1 MSPVRVLHVNKFLH
15 RRGGAEGYMFDVAAL
30 QGARGD
36 VLGFW
41 GMDHPDNQP
50 DMPMADTFAPYV
62 ELDPPPG
69 GLAGLGAA
77 ARMVWSPRSRTGIE
91 QALARFE
98 PDIVHFHNVYHQL
111 SPSVVAA
118 VAAADV
124 PSVMTLHDYK
134 LACPSYQLLAGGAPC
149 QDCVGSGTWHAVV
162 RRCKGGSLAAS
173 TLLATESGIHRA
185 LGAWDAVDLFLSPS
199 RFLADVV
206 RRSGVAEGR
215 IRVLHNVVDPAGE
228 PAAGPGRDV
237 VVAGRLSH
245 EKGVDVAIRAMA
257 QVPGEAVL
265 HVAGDGPEAPDLR
278 ALADEVAPGRVHF
291 HGRLATGDLHELVA
305 SCVATVV
312 PSRWHENQ
320 PLSVLESFALG
331 VPVVSTDLGGLPEL
345 VTDGV
350 TGRLVPAEQPAALAA
365 ALTAMICE
373 PEAAHEMGRRCLALV
388 AADFSASS
396 HLAGLDAAYRDAA
409 HTRPVAGVGA

>member
-1 MSPVRVLHVNKFLH
+1 MRVLHVNKFLH
-15 RRGGAEGYMFDVAAL
+15 RRGGAEGYMFDVGTL
-30 QGARGD
+30 QSSRGD
-36 VLGFW
+36 VVGFW
-41 GMDHPDNQP
+41 GMDHPDNAP
-50 DMPMADTFAPYV
+50 GLPLADTFARYV
-62 ELDPPPG
+62 QLDPAPG

-91 QALARFE
+91 RALARFE

-124 PSVMTLHDYK
+124 PCVMTLHDYK
-134 LACPSYQLLAGGAPC
+134 LACPSYQLLADGAPC
-149 QDCVGSGTWHAVV
+149 QDCVGAGTWHAVV

-173 TLLATESGIHRA
+173 AVLAAESGVHRA

-206 RRSGVAEGR
+206 RRGGVAENR
-215 IRVLHNVVDPAGE
+215 IRVLHNVVDPAGD
-228 PAAGPGRDV
+228 PATGPGRDL

-245 EKGVDVAIRAMA
+245 EKGVDVAVRAMA
-257 QVPGEAVL
+257 TVPGDAVL
-265 HVAGDGPEAPDLR
+265 HVAGDGPEAPKLRDLAAR
-278 ALADEVAPGRVHF
+278 VAPGRVRF
-291 HGRLATGDLHELVA
+291 HGRLAAPELHRLVA

-345 VTDGV
+345 VSDGV
-350 TGRLVPAEQPAALAA
+350 TGRLVPAEDPVALAA
-365 ALTAMICE
+365 ALTAMVSH
-373 PEAAHEMGRRCLALV
+373 PVAAHEMGRRALDLV
-388 AADFSASS
+388 AASFSVPA
-396 HLAGLDAAYRDAA
+396 HLEGLDAAYRHAA
-409 HTRPVAGVGA
+409 RGRVAAGLGA

>member
-1 MSPVRVLHVNKFLH
+1 MRVLHVNKFLH
-15 RRGGAEGYMFDVAAL
+15 RRGGAEGYMFDVGAL
-30 QGARGD
+30 QSSRGD
-36 VLGFW
+36 VVDFW
-41 GMDHPDNQP
+41 GMDHPDNAP
-50 DMPMADTFAPYV
+50 GLPLADTFARYV
-62 ELDPPPG
+62 QLDPAPG
-69 GLAGLGAA
+69 GLASLGAA

-118 VAAADV
+118 VASADV
-124 PSVMTLHDYK
+124 PCVMTLHDYK
-134 LACPSYQLLAGGAPC
+134 IACPSYQLLANGALC
-149 QDCVGSGTWHAVV
+149 QDCVESGTWHAVA
-162 RRCKGGSLAAS
+162 RRCKEGSLAAS
-173 TLLATESGIHRA
+173 AVLAAESGVHRA

-215 IRVLHNVVDPAGE
+215 IRVLHNVVDPAGD
-228 PAAGPGRDV
+228 PATGPGRDL

-245 EKGVDVAIRAMA
+245 EKGVDVAIRAMTS
-257 QVPGEAVL
+257 VPGDTVL
-265 HVAGDGPEAPDLR
+265 HVAGDGPQAQSLHDLAHR
-278 ALADEVAPGRVHF
+278 LAPGRVRF
-291 HGRLATGDLHELVA
+291 HGRLPAPDLHRLVA

-345 VTDGV
+345 VTDGL
-350 TGRLVPAEQPAALAA
+350 TGRLVPADRPEALATC
-365 ALTAMICE
+365 LTAMVSD
-373 PEAAHEMGRRCLALV
+373 PVSAHEMGRRALTLV
-388 AADFSASS
+388 ATSFSPRS
-396 HLAGLDAAYRDAA
+396 HLAGLDAAYRDVARGRVAA
-409 HTRPVAGVGA
+409 GIGA